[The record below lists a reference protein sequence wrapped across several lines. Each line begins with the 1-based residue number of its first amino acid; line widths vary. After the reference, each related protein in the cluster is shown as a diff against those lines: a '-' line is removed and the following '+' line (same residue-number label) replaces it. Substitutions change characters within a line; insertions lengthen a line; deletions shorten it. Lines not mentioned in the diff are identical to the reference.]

1 MSRVVAVALAFLMLA
16 QALVAGG
23 LVVAC
28 TTANGQVELEWA
40 LAACCDQ
47 DDACDQDDVAI
58 RPCESDSDSVHQSG
72 CSCRDELLSAPDA
85 KPAQSN
91 SATTICLPAVS
102 SFVELTLHDDSC
114 GRAEIRPESSGP
126 PQPRRLILV
135 LRC

>member
-47 DDACDQDDVAI
+47 DDVTD
-58 RPCESDSDSVHQSG
+58 PCESDSDSMHQAG

-85 KPAQSN
+85 KPAPSN

-114 GRAEIRPESSGP
+114 GRAEVRPESSGP